1 MSDGMNEAL
10 QVGSELLRKIAGPL
24 AEEIGES
31 IGVVARHYRYKL
43 AVKMFKKTERML
55 K

>member
-1 MSDGMNEAL
+1 MDEAL
-10 QVGSELLRKIAGPL
+10 RAGSDLLRKIAGLL

-31 IGVVARHYRYKL
+31 IGVVARQYRYKL